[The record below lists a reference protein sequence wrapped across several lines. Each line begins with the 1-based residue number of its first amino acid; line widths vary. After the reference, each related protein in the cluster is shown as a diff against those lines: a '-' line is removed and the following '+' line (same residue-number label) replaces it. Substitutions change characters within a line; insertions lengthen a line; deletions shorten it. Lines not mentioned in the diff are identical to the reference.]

1 MQMGKKTAVFLS
13 DVSSNLNNETQLN
26 ASCLH
31 DLLSAKFPSSY
42 ASVASI
48 FALETFR
55 ARG

>member
-1 MQMGKKTAVFLS
+1 MGKKTAVFLS